1 MILKYIKVLQKST
14 SKVDIDIY
22 CARAPARRETWDGY
36 MQISLVLPKYPASH
50 QPLLGRCSDQ

>member
-22 CARAPARRETWDGY
+22 CARA
-36 MQISLVLPKYPASH
+36 LPRGGD
-50 QPLLGRCSDQ
+50 LGRLHANQFGAA